1 MKEANLSDTKIR
13 DRNRQRVNGWGWL
26 RSLNLRPE
34 ESERTFLMFASYTLT
49 SVGVLWF
56 EVSVAALFLGEYG
69 AESLPWIYLASA
81 GMGIGLGSIYSW
93 MQRVLPLHRVLVL
106 SAVLVALP
114 LLLFWLGLSPIVLG
128 GAVVFLMRL
137 WLEAIYAVNELNTT
151 IAANQLFTIWEIKR
165 TYPFVSSGILVA
177 DVLSGLSLPFLQAWV
192 GLSNVILLACL
203 MLLLGAGILYYV
215 TRVYRKAFPDFSRRR
230 FREKAPDYTTRL
242 QGALQQYVVL
252 VFAFFILLQ
261 VLALLLDF
269 QYLSQLE
276 QRPNASV
283 EEIAAFLAVFSAVLG
298 FFELITQWFVSGRAI
313 QRLGIFG
320 IAILPPVLIA
330 GLSLI
335 TLSGTISLFVGVMG
349 LKFFD
354 ELLRYTLVA
363 GTGPILFHPI
373 PSGSRSRIQSI
384 VRGIAEPLATGVIGI
399 AMLITIYLLRHL
411 TSGSIANFQS
421 LIFLV
426 YTVLFA
432 LIWLF
437 AVLKLRSK
445 YVEVLVLSADRGQL
459 SSVSEMELP
468 VFRRNVAE
476 TLNRA
481 VSEEEKQSCVELL
494 TQIDPKNASEVLAP
508 LLLKLSP
515 ARQHQS
521 LEAMLRYPSPAY
533 LGQVR
538 SLISKPLISQP
549 LVPEVYAVALRY
561 IWLTEPDPDID
572 QLRDYLKP
580 ETDPVVR
587 GTAASL
593 MLRRGDP
600 QQKAEATETLRR
612 MLTHKRERERVMGCR
627 ALGEAEYLQSLRLY
641 IEPLL
646 QDESLRVRCA
656 MLEAIAATHSEDYY
670 PALLQGLHYKSTRN
684 AAKQALERLE
694 NEAIPLLLDLAE
706 DVYKPEVVRANAWMT
721 IGQIATPEA
730 LEILVARLMTAWGW
744 NRYML
749 LRTLMKLPPETAV
762 MTVDQSMGRSG
773 VETLINQELQ
783 FLAHVY
789 ASLLDFD
796 PQLVDSEEANLLRHA
811 LRDSEADAI
820 ERLFLLMRLM
830 YDSNKIQAA
839 AFNWRSGSRDSVG
852 RGLEILDNTL
862 DLQNKQA
869 LLAILDRQS
878 ESEKLQS
885 LAEIYTYSPLS
896 PNQRLRSLVDLR
908 HFLSDWA
915 LACCFHLSR
924 QMRWSLTSDQLLI
937 CLRYPTGFVREAV
950 LVYLKQVSPA
960 TLPDLLP
967 LMQNDPNPLVARQV
981 QEMMAELSLI

>member
-1 MKEANLSDTKIR
+1 MREANLSVSTIR
-13 DRNRQRVNGWGWL
+13 DRNRQRVNGWDWL

-49 SVGVLWF
+49 SIGILWF

-81 GMGIGLGSIYSW
+81 GMGTGLGFIYSW
-93 MQRVLPLHRVLVL
+93 LQRVLPLHRVLVL

-114 LLLFWLGLSPIVLG
+114 LLLFWLGMNPILLG
-128 GAVVFLMRL
+128 GGVVFLMRL

-203 MLLLGAGILYYV
+203 MLFLGAGILYYV
-215 TRVYRKAFPDFSRRR
+215 TRVYRQAFPDFSRRR
-230 FREKAPDYTTRL
+230 FREKAPNYKTRL
-242 QGALQQYVVL
+242 QGSLRQYVAL
-252 VFAFFILLQ
+252 LFAFFIMLQ

-283 EEIAAFLAVFSAVLG
+283 EEIADFLAVFSAVLG
-298 FFELITQWFVSGRAI
+298 FFELLTQWFVSGRAI
-313 QRLGIFG
+313 QRLGVFG
-320 IAILPPVLIA
+320 IAILPPALIA

-335 TLSGTISLFVGVMG
+335 TLSGTISLFIGVMG

-373 PSGSRSRIQSI
+373 PDSSRSRIQSI

-399 AMLITIYLLRHL
+399 LMLVTIKLVRHL
-411 TSGSIANFQS
+411 SIASIADFQS

-432 LIWLF
+432 LFWLF

-481 VSEEEKQSCVELL
+481 VSEEEKKSCVELL
-494 TQIDPKNASEVLAP
+494 TQIDLKNASEVLAP
-508 LLLKLSP
+508 LLPKLSP

-538 SLISKPLISQP
+538 SLISQP
-549 LVPEVYAVALRY
+549 LMPEVYAVALRY
-561 IWLTEPDPDID
+561 IWLTDPDPEIN

-593 MLRRGDP
+593 MLRRGDSH
-600 QQKAEATETLRR
+600 QKAEATETLRR

-627 ALGEAEYLQSLRLY
+627 ALGEADYLQSLRLY

-656 MLEAIAATHSEDYY
+656 MLGAIAATHSEAYY
-670 PALLQGLHYKSTRN
+670 PALLKGLHYKSTRN

-706 DVYKPEVVRANAWMT
+706 DVYKPEIVRANAWMT

-762 MTVDQSMGRSG
+762 ATVEQLMGRSG
-773 VETLINQELQ
+773 VETLIDQELQ

-796 PQLVDSEEANLLRHA
+796 PELVNSEEANLLRHA

-839 AFNWRSGSRDSVG
+839 AFNWRSGSRDNVG

-869 LLAILDRQS
+869 LLSILDRQP
-878 ESEKLQS
+878 ESAKLQS
-885 LAEIYTYSPLS
+885 LAEVYTYSPLP

-924 QMRWSLTSDQLLI
+924 QMRWSLTPEQLLI

-950 LVYLKQVSPA
+950 LVYLHQVSPT
-960 TLPDLLP
+960 TLQELLP
-967 LMQNDPNPLVARQV
+967 LLKNDPNPLVARQV
-981 QEMMAELSLI
+981 QEMMAELSLL

>member
-1 MKEANLSDTKIR
+1 MREAKLSVTSIR

-49 SVGVLWF
+49 SVGILWF

-81 GMGIGLGSIYSW
+81 GMGTGLGFVYSW
-93 MQRVLPLHRVLVL
+93 LQRVLPLHRVLVL
-106 SAVLVALP
+106 SGVLVALP
-114 LLLFWLGLSPIVLG
+114 LLLFWLGMNPILLG
-128 GAVVFLMRL
+128 GIVVFLMRL
-137 WLEAIYAVNELNTT
+137 WLEAIHAVNELNTT

-192 GLSNVILLACL
+192 GLPNVILLACL
-203 MLLLGAGILYYV
+203 MLFLGSGIMYYM
-215 TRVYRKAFPDFSRRR
+215 TRVYRQAFPDFARRR

-242 QGALQQYVVL
+242 QGSLRQYVGL
-252 VFAFFILLQ
+252 VFAFFIMLQ

-276 QRPNASV
+276 QRPNSSV
-283 EEIAAFLAVFSAVLG
+283 SEIADFLAVFSAILG
-298 FFELITQWFVSGRAI
+298 FFELITQWFVSGRVI
-313 QRLGIFG
+313 QRLGVFG
-320 IAILPPVLIA
+320 IAILPPALIT

-335 TLSGTISLFVGVMG
+335 TLSRSISLFAGIMI

-373 PSGSRSRIQSI
+373 PDSSRSRVQSI
-384 VRGIAEPLATGVIGI
+384 VRGIAEPLATGVIGVV
-399 AMLITIYLLRHL
+399 MLVTIKVLRHF
-411 TSGSIANFQS
+411 SIASTLPIADSQS

-426 YTVLFA
+426 YTILFA
-432 LIWLF
+432 LFWLF
-437 AVLKLRSK
+437 AVLQLRSK

-476 TLNRA
+476 ALNRA
-481 VSEEEKQSCVELL
+481 NSEEEKKSCVELL

-508 LLLKLSP
+508 LLAKLSP

-538 SLISKPLISQP
+538 SLISQP

-561 IWLTEPDPDID
+561 IWLTEPEPEVD

-580 ETDPVVR
+580 TTDPVIR
-587 GTAASL
+587 GTVASL
-593 MLRRGDP
+593 MLRRGDSH
-600 QQKAEATETLRR
+600 QKAEATETLRR

-627 ALGEAEYLQSLRLY
+627 ALGEADYLQSLRLY

-656 MLEAIAATHSEDYY
+656 MLEAIAATHSDAYY
-670 PALLQGLHYKSTRN
+670 PALLKGLHYKSTRN
-684 AAKQALERLE
+684 AAKHALERLE

-706 DVYKPEVVRANAWMT
+706 DVYKPEIVRTNAWMT
-721 IGQIATPEA
+721 IGQIGTPEA
-730 LEILVARLMTAWGW
+730 LEILVSRLMTAWGW

-762 MTVDQSMGRSG
+762 ETVEQLVGRSG
-773 VETLINQELQ
+773 VETLIDQELQ

-796 PQLVDSEEANLLRHA
+796 PDLVDSEEANLLRHA

-862 DLQNKQA
+862 DLHNKQA
-869 LLAILDRQS
+869 LLSILDRQA
-878 ESEKLQS
+878 ETEKLQS
-885 LAEIYTYSPLS
+885 LAEVYTYSPL
-896 PNQRLRSLVDLR
+896 PPHQRLRSLVDLR

-924 QMRWSLTSDQLLI
+924 QMRWSLAPEQLLV

-950 LVYLKQVSPA
+950 LVYLQTVSPM
-960 TLPDLLP
+960 TLSDLLP
-967 LMQNDPNPLVARQV
+967 LLKDDPNPLVARQV
-981 QEMMAELSLI
+981 QEMMAELSLL